1 MQSSFFRR
9 IDKPLLI
16 LYAIFLIL
24 GWVCVYEASYV
35 KSQTSILDID
45 YRSGMQF
52 IWICVSIVA
61 AIVIL
66 NTKPLFFYTWSYV
79 IYVAVVVLL
88 IVTLFV
94 APNIKGSHSWLV
106 VGGFSIQPAEFAK
119 FATALAIA
127 YFYSLQNLHTIS
139 VRRKILVTILIIALP
154 MGIIL
159 LQKEA
164 GSALVFLAFML
175 MLYREGLSPM
185 VILVGFLSVVVFIIT
200 IRFASDTEI
209 FYTEHLGKLISTNI
223 ILLIAAI
230 IYELYALYNTKIRI
244 IHILGIVL
252 GLYAIAIVLNIFLIK
267 IDLLYV
273 ALLAALLMLGLLVKV
288 FIDSGRKIY
297 LLIAVFIISFIVY
310 SFSTEFIFEK
320 VLEPHQKIRIETL
333 LGLKEDPK
341 GAEWNTNQ
349 SKIAISSG
357 GLWGKGFLKGTQTKL
372 KFVPEQDTDFIFC
385 TIAEEWGFVGSIVV
399 VSMFFL
405 FIYRI
410 LFLSERQSNI
420 FARVY
425 GYSVAGIFIFH
436 VIINIGMVVGIVPVI
451 GIPLPFFSY
460 GGSSLL
466 AFTILLFIFIKLDMG
481 NKVNI

>member
-1 MQSSFFRR
+1 MQNTFFRR

-52 IWICVSIVA
+52 IWICISVVA

-66 NTKPLFFYTWSYV
+66 NTKPLFFYTWSYI
-79 IYVAVVVLL
+79 IYAAVVVLL

-230 IYELYALYNTKIRI
+230 IYELYALHNTKIRI

-399 VSMFFL
+399 VSMFFI

>member
-52 IWICVSIVA
+52 IWICISVVA

-66 NTKPLFFYTWSYV
+66 NTRPLFFYTWSYI
-79 IYVAVVVLL
+79 IYAAVVVLL

-159 LQKEA
+159 MQKEA

-230 IYELYALYNTKIRI
+230 IYELYALHNTKIRI

-399 VSMFFL
+399 VSMFFI

>member
-52 IWICVSIVA
+52 IWICISVVA

-66 NTKPLFFYTWSYV
+66 NTRPLFFYTWSYI
-79 IYVAVVVLL
+79 IYAAVVVLL

-209 FYTEHLGKLISTNI
+209 LYTEHLGKLISTNI

-230 IYELYALYNTKIRI
+230 IYELYALHNTKIRI

-252 GLYAIAIVLNIFLIK
+252 GLYAMAIVLNIFLIK

-399 VSMFFL
+399 VSMFFI

>member
-1 MQSSFFRR
+1 MQNSFFRR

-52 IWICVSIVA
+52 IWICISVVA

-66 NTKPLFFYTWSYV
+66 NTRPLFFYTWSYI
-79 IYVAVVVLL
+79 IYAAVVVLL

-127 YFYSLQNLHTIS
+127 YFYSLQNIFSIS

-154 MGIIL
+154 MAIIL
-159 LQKEA
+159 MQKEA

-185 VILVGFLSVVVFIIT
+185 VILVAFLSVVVFIVT

-230 IYELYALYNTKIRI
+230 IYELYALHNTKIRI

-399 VSMFFL
+399 VSMFFI

>member
-66 NTKPLFFYTWSYV
+66 NTKPLFFYTWSYI
-79 IYVAVVVLL
+79 IYAAVVVLL

-127 YFYSLQNLHTIS
+127 YFYSLQNIFFIS

-154 MGIIL
+154 MAIIL
-159 LQKEA
+159 MQKEA

-185 VILVGFLSVVVFIIT
+185 VILVAFLSVVVFIVT

-230 IYELYALYNTKIRI
+230 IYKLYAIHNTKIRI

-297 LLIAVFIISFIVY
+297 LLTAVFMISFVAY

-357 GLWGKGFLKGTQTKL
+357 GLLGKGFLKGTQTKL

>member
-1 MQSSFFRR
+1 MQNSFFRR

-106 VGGFSIQPAEFAK
+106 IGGFSIQPAEFAK

-127 YFYSLQNLHTIS
+127 YFYSLQNIFFIS

-154 MGIIL
+154 MAIIL
-159 LQKEA
+159 MQKEA

-185 VILVGFLSVVVFIIT
+185 VILVAFLSVVVFIVT

-230 IYELYALYNTKIRI
+230 IYELYAIHNTKIRI

-297 LLIAVFIISFIVY
+297 LLTAVFIISFVAY

>member
-1 MQSSFFRR
+1 MQNSFFRR

-106 VGGFSIQPAEFAK
+106 IGGFSIQPAEFAK

-127 YFYSLQNLHTIS
+127 YFYSLQNIFSIS

-154 MGIIL
+154 MAIIL
-159 LQKEA
+159 MQKEA

-185 VILVGFLSVVVFIIT
+185 VILVAFLSVVVFIIT

-230 IYELYALYNTKIRI
+230 IYELYALHNTKIRI

-252 GLYAIAIVLNIFLIK
+252 GLYAIAIAMNIFLIK

-297 LLIAVFIISFIVY
+297 LLTAVFIISFVAY

>member
-1 MQSSFFRR
+1 M
-9 IDKPLLI
+9 
-16 LYAIFLIL
+16 
-24 GWVCVYEASYV
+24 V
-35 KSQTSILDID
+35 
-45 YRSGMQF
+45 
-52 IWICVSIVA
+52 
-61 AIVIL
+61 
-66 NTKPLFFYTWSYV
+66 
-79 IYVAVVVLL
+79 
-88 IVTLFV
+88 
-94 APNIKGSHSWLV
+94 
-106 VGGFSIQPAEFAK
+106 
-119 FATALAIA
+119 
-127 YFYSLQNLHTIS
+127 
-139 VRRKILVTILIIALP
+139 
-154 MGIIL
+154 IIL
-159 LQKEA
+159 MQKEA

-175 MLYREGLSPM
+175 MLYCEGLSPM
-185 VILVGFLSVVVFIIT
+185 VILVAFLSVVVFIVT

-230 IYELYALYNTKIRI
+230 IYELYALHNTKIRI

-399 VSMFFL
+399 VSMFFI

-436 VIINIGMVVGIVPVI
+436 VIINIGMVMGIVPVI

>member
-1 MQSSFFRR
+1 MQNSFFRR

-106 VGGFSIQPAEFAK
+106 IGGFSIQPAEFAK

-230 IYELYALYNTKIRI
+230 IYELYALHNTKIRI

-399 VSMFFL
+399 VSMFFI

>member
-52 IWICVSIVA
+52 IWICISVVA

-66 NTKPLFFYTWSYV
+66 NTRPLFFYTWSYI
-79 IYVAVVVLL
+79 IYAAVVVLL

-230 IYELYALYNTKIRI
+230 IYELYALHNTKIRI

-399 VSMFFL
+399 VSMFFI

>member
-1 MQSSFFRR
+1 MQNSFFRR

-52 IWICVSIVA
+52 IWICISVVA

-66 NTKPLFFYTWSYV
+66 NTRPLFFYTWSYI
-79 IYVAVVVLL
+79 IYAAVVVLL

-230 IYELYALYNTKIRI
+230 IYELYALHNTKIRI

-399 VSMFFL
+399 VSMFFI

>member
-52 IWICVSIVA
+52 IWICISVVA

-66 NTKPLFFYTWSYV
+66 NTRPLFFYTWSYI
-79 IYVAVVVLL
+79 IYAAVVVLL

-106 VGGFSIQPAEFAK
+106 IGGFSIQPAEFAK

-230 IYELYALYNTKIRI
+230 IYELYALHNTKIRI

-399 VSMFFL
+399 VSMFFI

>member
-1 MQSSFFRR
+1 MQNSFFRR

-66 NTKPLFFYTWSYV
+66 NTKPLFFYTWSYI
-79 IYVAVVVLL
+79 IYVAVIVLL

-127 YFYSLQNLHTIS
+127 YFYSLQNIFSIS

-154 MGIIL
+154 MAIIL
-159 LQKEA
+159 MQKEA

-230 IYELYALYNTKIRI
+230 IYELYALHNTKIRI

-252 GLYAIAIVLNIFLIK
+252 GLYAIVIVLNIFLIK

-399 VSMFFL
+399 VSMFFI

>member
-52 IWICVSIVA
+52 IWICISVVA

-66 NTKPLFFYTWSYV
+66 NTRPLFFYTWSYI
-79 IYVAVVVLL
+79 IYAAVVVLL

-127 YFYSLQNLHTIS
+127 YFYSLQNIHTIS

-230 IYELYALYNTKIRI
+230 IYELYALHNTKIRI

-399 VSMFFL
+399 VSMFFI

>member
-52 IWICVSIVA
+52 IWICISVVA

-66 NTKPLFFYTWSYV
+66 NTRPLFFYTWSYI
-79 IYVAVVVLL
+79 IYAAVVVLL

-127 YFYSLQNLHTIS
+127 YFYSLQNIHTIS

-159 LQKEA
+159 MQKEA

-230 IYELYALYNTKIRI
+230 IYELYALHNTKIRI

-399 VSMFFL
+399 VSMFFI

>member
-1 MQSSFFRR
+1 MQNSFFRR

-35 KSQTSILDID
+35 KSQTSIFDID

-52 IWICVSIVA
+52 IWICISVVA

-66 NTKPLFFYTWSYV
+66 NTKPLFFYTWSYI
-79 IYVAVVVLL
+79 IYAAVVVLL

-159 LQKEA
+159 MQKEA

-230 IYELYALYNTKIRI
+230 IYELYALHNTKIRI

-399 VSMFFL
+399 VSMFFI

>member
-1 MQSSFFRR
+1 MQNSFFRR

-52 IWICVSIVA
+52 IWICISVVA

-66 NTKPLFFYTWSYV
+66 NTRPLFFYTWSYI
-79 IYVAVVVLL
+79 IYAAVVVLL

-127 YFYSLQNLHTIS
+127 YFYSLQNIFSIS

-154 MGIIL
+154 MAIIL
-159 LQKEA
+159 MQKEA

-230 IYELYALYNTKIRI
+230 IYELYALHNTKIRI

-399 VSMFFL
+399 VSMFFI

>member
-1 MQSSFFRR
+1 M
-9 IDKPLLI
+9 
-16 LYAIFLIL
+16 
-24 GWVCVYEASYV
+24 
-35 KSQTSILDID
+35 
-45 YRSGMQF
+45 
-52 IWICVSIVA
+52 
-61 AIVIL
+61 
-66 NTKPLFFYTWSYV
+66 
-79 IYVAVVVLL
+79 
-88 IVTLFV
+88 
-94 APNIKGSHSWLV
+94 
-106 VGGFSIQPAEFAK
+106 
-119 FATALAIA
+119 
-127 YFYSLQNLHTIS
+127 
-139 VRRKILVTILIIALP
+139 
-154 MGIIL
+154 
-159 LQKEA
+159 
-164 GSALVFLAFML
+164 
-175 MLYREGLSPM
+175 
-185 VILVGFLSVVVFIIT
+185 
-200 IRFASDTEI
+200 
-209 FYTEHLGKLISTNI
+209 
-223 ILLIAAI
+223 
-230 IYELYALYNTKIRI
+230 
-244 IHILGIVL
+244 GIVL

-399 VSMFFL
+399 VSMFFI

>member
-1 MQSSFFRR
+1 MQNSFFRR

-106 VGGFSIQPAEFAK
+106 IGGFSIQPAEFAK

-127 YFYSLQNLHTIS
+127 YFYSLQNIFSIS

-154 MGIIL
+154 MVIIL
-159 LQKEA
+159 MQKEA

-185 VILVGFLSVVVFIIT
+185 VILVAFLSVVVFIVT

-230 IYELYALYNTKIRI
+230 IYELYAIHNTKIRI

-252 GLYAIAIVLNIFLIK
+252 GLYAMAIVLNIFLIK

-297 LLIAVFIISFIVY
+297 LLTAVFIISFVAY

-399 VSMFFL
+399 VSMFFI

>member
-1 MQSSFFRR
+1 MQGSFLRR
-9 IDKPLLI
+9 IDKPLVI
-16 LYAIFLIL
+16 LYVVFLIL
-24 GWVCVYEASYV
+24 GWVCIYEASYV
-35 KSQTSILDID
+35 KTQTSIFDIH
-45 YRSGMQF
+45 YRSGMQLL
-52 IWICVSIVA
+52 WIGVSVITA
-61 AIVIL
+61 LVIL
-66 NTKPLFFYTWSYV
+66 NTKPLVFYSWSYIIYIGVV
-79 IYVAVVVLL
+79 ILL
-88 IVTLFV
+88 VVTLFV

-106 VGGFSIQPAEFAK
+106 IGSFSLQPAEFAK
-119 FATALAIA
+119 FSTALVLA
-127 YFYSLQNLHTIS
+127 YFYSLQSFSNIS
-139 VRRKILVTILIIALP
+139 LSRKIFITVFVITLP
-154 MGIIL
+154 MIIIL

-230 IYELYALYNTKIRI
+230 IYELYALHNTKIRI

-399 VSMFFL
+399 VSMFFI

-410 LFLSERQSNI
+410 LFLS
-420 FARVY
+420 
-425 GYSVAGIFIFH
+425 
-436 VIINIGMVVGIVPVI
+436 
-451 GIPLPFFSY
+451 
-460 GGSSLL
+460 
-466 AFTILLFIFIKLDMG
+466 
-481 NKVNI
+481 